1 MRSTLWYTRIGSFMP
16 AHDNANPE
24 LSPRSH
30 PDLARR
36 EGPLSGGPVQHE
48 LDAIRPGR
56 QAREV
61 DRQRPSGQGP
71 APLRDF
77 PPLEPY
83 RGAPAGEPE
92 RLRRLAQPSRTD
104 RPHRD

>member
-1 MRSTLWYTRIGSFMP
+1 MRSTLWYTRIGSFMR

-30 PDLARR
+30 RDIARR
-36 EGPLSGGPVQHE
+36 AGPLPPGPSHHE
-48 LDAIRPGR
+48 LDAVRARR

-61 DRQRPSGQGP
+61 ERQRPPGQGP
-71 APLRDF
+71 VPLRDF

-104 RPHRD
+104 R